1 MSIVDRIRGFFFGP
15 IDART
20 VGGMRI
26 TLGLL
31 LLASHLLLL
40 PDLVLLFSDAGPT
53 TTEAVATWTR
63 HARWSYLDHHTDPGT
78 LLALHLLGVVPLI
91 GMIIGWQSRLM
102 VLLALAVQI
111 AVHHRAPWAQ
121 HGGDRVLRL
130 ATLSLLLVPCGAAWS
145 VDAWIRARRA
155 KDAAFSALVPITTH
169 RFIQAQWMV
178 IYGMTGIEKVV
189 GRSWQ
194 SGNALYYALSLRT
207 FQRFPELTDALLSS
221 GLVQVLLKL
230 ATWATLAWEL
240 LFPLLVL
247 FGRTRRITLL
257 VGVALHAGIALT
269 MMVGTFSYAMVWGYL
284 AFLGPTWAAALAAW
298 WRQRRSEHLD
308 DEPAEHVDGHQ
319 DDDR

>member
-1 MSIVDRIRGFFFGP
+1 MSVTDRLRGFFFGP
-15 IDART
+15 VDART

-26 TLGLL
+26 LLGLL

-40 PDLVLLFSDAGPT
+40 PDLVLLFSDTGPT
-53 TTEAVATWTR
+53 TTDAVAEWTR
-63 HARWSYLDHHTDPGT
+63 HARWSYLDHQTDPGA
-78 LLALHLLGVVPLI
+78 LLALHLLGALPFV
-91 GMIIGWQSRLM
+91 GMIVGWQSRLM
-102 VLLALAVQI
+102 VLLALAVQV

-145 VDAWIRARRA
+145 VDAWLRARRA
-155 KDAAFSALVPITTH
+155 GAAAFSALVPMTTH

-178 IYGMTGIEKVV
+178 IYGMTGIEKLA
-189 GRSWQ
+189 GRSWH

-207 FQRFPELTDALLSS
+207 FQRFPELTDALLAS

-247 FGRTRRITLL
+247 SGRTRRATLI
-257 VGVALHAGIALT
+257 VGVVLHAGIALT

-284 AFLGPTWAAALAAW
+284 AFLGPSWAAALVAW
-298 WRQRRSEHLD
+298 RRRGSEHAHH
-308 DEPAEHVDGHQ
+308 EAAEHVDDDQQ
-319 DDDR
+319 DQG